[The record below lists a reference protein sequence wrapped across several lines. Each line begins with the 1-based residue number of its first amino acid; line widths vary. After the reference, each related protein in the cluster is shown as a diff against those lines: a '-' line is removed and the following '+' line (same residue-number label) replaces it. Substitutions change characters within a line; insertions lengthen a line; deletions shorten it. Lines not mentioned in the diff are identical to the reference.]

1 MNLVNALMKTGLT
14 RHESEL
20 YVALCKES
28 EVTGY
33 ELAKI
38 TGIPRA
44 NVYQA
49 LSALA
54 DKGGA
59 SVLEGN
65 PQKYRAVDAEEYCAG
80 KLREMTD
87 TLRVIRLEAPKYT
100 SAPDG
105 YITISG
111 SQNIVNKMHYILE
124 NAIKRV
130 YISMMA
136 EEMQMFENCLQK
148 IIKKGLKVVLI
159 TSEGFDIPG
168 ATIHT
173 IHKKAGQIRL
183 IADSLEVLTGELTG
197 SEQDV
202 CLYSKNK
209 PLVTLIKE
217 ALQNEIL
224 LSENKNVE

>member
-1 MNLVNALMKTGLT
+1 MNIISALMKTGLT

-49 LSALA
+49 LAALA

-65 PQKYRAVDAEEYCAG
+65 PQKFLVVPPKEYCAG
-80 KLREMTD
+80 KSREMQEIFHT
-87 TLRVIRLEAPKYT
+87 IEHEAPKYT
-100 SAPDG
+100 SAPEG

-111 SQNIVNKMHYILE
+111 YQNILNKMHYILE
-124 NAIKRV
+124 NATKRV
-130 YISMMA
+130 YVSMMA
-136 EEMQMFENCLQK
+136 EDIHNVEDSLAK
-148 IIKKGLKVVLI
+148 VVKRGLKVVLI
-159 TSEGFDIPG
+159 TSECVDISG
-168 ATIHT
+168 AVVHT
-173 IHKKAGQIRL
+173 IHKKPGQIRL
-183 IADSLEVLTGELTG
+183 IADSLEVLTGEFTG
-197 SEQDV
+197 AEQDV
-202 CLYSKNK
+202 CLYSKNR
-209 PLVTLIKE
+209 PLIDLIKE
-217 ALQNEIL
+217 SLQNEIL
-224 LSENKNVE
+224 LSENKKSE